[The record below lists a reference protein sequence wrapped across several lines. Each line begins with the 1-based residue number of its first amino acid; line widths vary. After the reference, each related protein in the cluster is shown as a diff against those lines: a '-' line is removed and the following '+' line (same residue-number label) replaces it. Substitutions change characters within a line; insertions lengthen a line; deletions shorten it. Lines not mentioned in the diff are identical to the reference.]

1 MGVHIATKLINLLT
15 KSGKVLE
22 EMRVGI
28 LGLSFKENVS
38 DLRNSR
44 VPDIVAKLIEFG
56 IKPLVHDPLADS
68 EEALA
73 RYGIELRGLDVMC
86 ELDGLVLAVPHESY
100 LELGSL
106 HLSNFLA
113 SDCVL
118 IDVKSALDP
127 SKLRSDVTYWS
138 L

>member
-1 MGVHIATKLINLLT
+1 MTEA
-15 KSGKVLE
+15 GKVLE
-22 EMRVGI
+22 ETRVGI

-73 RYGIELRGLDVMC
+73 RYGIELRGLDAMC

-106 HLSNFLA
+106 HLCTFLA

-127 SKLRSDVTYWS
+127 SKLPSNVTYWS